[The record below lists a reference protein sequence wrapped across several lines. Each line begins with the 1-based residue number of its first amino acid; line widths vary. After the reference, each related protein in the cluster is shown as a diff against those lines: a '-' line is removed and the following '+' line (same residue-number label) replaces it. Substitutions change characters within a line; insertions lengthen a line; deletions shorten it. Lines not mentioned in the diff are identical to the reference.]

1 MNKNMYAV
9 FRMSVGVDFI
19 ITEVHNYNLLFAQ
32 NRNGEPLES
41 EPNFTPTEM
50 SVDIDYKLRNSTV

>member
-1 MNKNMYAV
+1 MYAE

-19 ITEVHNYNLLFAQ
+19 ITEVHNYKLLFAQ
-32 NRNGEPLES
+32 NINDEPLET

-50 SVDIDYKLRNSTV
+50 SVVIDYKLRNSSV